1 MVPGCIT
8 QDRID
13 ISAIVIPLDRLAIAL
28 RLRIWPRNVT
38 NTVTKD
44 SSILFAIAAH
54 NREAVLGASF
64 PGLEVIL
71 SPYRGLVIAINTQS
85 PEKIVEYTARS
96 NIAMANQWAR
106 PWYTFLWVL
115 QS

>member
-1 MVPGCIT
+1 MVYSVAINAAVKAIAPRDVVPAYLTLSQCVIMVPGCIT

-13 ISAIVIPLDRLAIAL
+13 ISAIVIPFDRLAIAL
-28 RLRIWPRNVT
+28 RLRTWPRNVT

-54 NREAVLGASF
+54 NSEAVLGASF

-71 SPYRGLVIAINTQS
+71 
-85 PEKIVEYTARS
+85 
-96 NIAMANQWAR
+96 
-106 PWYTFLWVL
+106 
-115 QS
+115 